1 MAIVKKQVRISTD
14 AMRRVE
20 AIAEDRGL
28 RSAMVLDAIIQI
40 GLRETEVGDRYE
52 ITSTGLLVTRMVT
65 TAGDQQQMLTS
76 KRPTKPR
83 KARAASRPGNPL
95 TATTSTTQSAVKK
108 PTFGKQQREPQ
119 IPATRNTS
127 ALTETS
133 PTTQPPASLRITQQ
147 LSREQIPEDVYD
159 QLSEYE
165 KECLQYAAFV
175 LDPEE
180 GVILRQDPPI
190 NSEGVRAT
198 VDAWRLIQ
206 NGFIKGDDPDF
217 FDVFKW

>member
-1 MAIVKKQVRISTD
+1 MRPRINAET
-14 AMRRVE
+14 MHKVE
-20 AIAEDRGL
+20 ALAEARGL
-28 RSAMVLDAIIQI
+28 KVSMALDAVIQI
-40 GLRETEVGDRYE
+40 GLREAERGTQYE
-52 ITSTGLLVTRMVT
+52 LTSSGLLVAKLDTGNDQRTRSEPSIRT
-65 TAGDQQQMLTS
+65 
-76 KRPTKPR
+76 KRARTQATKR
-83 KARAASRPGNPL
+83 SPL
-95 TATTSTTQSAVKK
+95 TATTSTTQPPVNK
-108 PTFGKQQREPQ
+108 PTSGNHQPEPRIQ
-119 IPATRNTS
+119 TTRNTS
-127 ALTETS
+127 PLTETS